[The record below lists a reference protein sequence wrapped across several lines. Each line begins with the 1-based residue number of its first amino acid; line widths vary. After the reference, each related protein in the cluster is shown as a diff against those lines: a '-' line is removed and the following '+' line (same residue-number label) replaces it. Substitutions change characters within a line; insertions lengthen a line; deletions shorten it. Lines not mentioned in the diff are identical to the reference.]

1 MLFNFDLFFSN
12 KNLNVWN
19 QETHLGNAAIIN
31 DRGKKIS
38 MLEKKTNALIH
49 EILKVHKS
57 GSLLN
62 IKPTIYIIPQA

>member
-12 KNLNVWN
+12 KNLN

-49 EILKVHKS
+49 EI
-57 GSLLN
+57 
-62 IKPTIYIIPQA
+62 

>member
-12 KNLNVWN
+12 KNLN

-57 GSLLN
+57 GSQLN
-62 IKPTIYIIPQA
+62 IKPIIYIIPQA